1 MSRGRCVAI
10 FLVTLAVLLVFS
22 QVDLLRP
29 IE

>member
-1 MSRGRCVAI
+1 MCRGRWVAI

>member
-1 MSRGRCVAI
+1 MSRSRWVAI

-22 QVDLLRP
+22 QVNLFGP